1 MDNKKDKRIGEII
14 KKLSQKII
22 EDKQEYDSIL
32 NELSEIYKDESYRH
46 RYDEITA
53 IILNIPNIYNAKN
66 ERKIDP
72 LVTIPDN
79 LYFILE
85 EAKARK
91 INENILKKIEKLSV
105 HANLECKRA
114 KNFRSIFLEIENIE
128 RKERDIAKNL
138 EQQQTQYIT
147 ILGIFAAIVLAFVG
161 GLTFSTSVLAHI
173 QEASSY
179 RLVFVMGF
187 IALFVGNILYYLF
200 DFLLKITDKKPKENV
215 CFFKRPFFYFNLIII
230 LFMLMSI
237 ASYICHSSIIDCC
250 TLFDGQNE

>member
-14 KKLSQKII
+14 KKISKKELKD
-22 EDKQEYDSIL
+22 EQEYNLIL
-32 NELSEIYKDESYRH
+32 NELSEIYNDEGYRH
-46 RYDEITA
+46 RYNEVTT
-53 IILNIPNIYNAKN
+53 IILDIPNIYTIKN
-66 ERKIDP
+66 EEESDPLEIIPQNLRSIRETAKKKIDINKD
-72 LVTIPDN
+72 VFEKIDK
-79 LYFILE
+79 LYD
-85 EAKARK
+85 
-91 INENILKKIEKLSV
+91 
-105 HANLECKRA
+105 HANLECERVK
-114 KNFRSIFLEIENIE
+114 KFRSIFLEIES
-128 RKERDIAKNL
+128 RERDIAKNL

-173 QEASSY
+173 HQASSY
-179 RLVFVMGF
+179 RLVFVMCF

-250 TLFDGQNE
+250 TLFDSQNE